1 LAVLWGRW
9 RGSILICGECERR
22 GKGQFGRRLMET
34 NVLWGIRRDR
44 QGRAVDKRLEEEDK
58 AGVGL
63 GELDKLCGGV

>member
-1 LAVLWGRW
+1 
-9 RGSILICGECERR
+9 
-22 GKGQFGRRLMET
+22 MET